1 MDVVYICRDGE
12 NEELRYS
19 IRSVEKNLP
28 HSNVW
33 VVGGKPR
40 WYSGKYI
47 KVPQNRSKFQN
58 AKANM
63 QVISESK
70 DISDDFIL
78 MNDDFFILKPVH
90 EVKYYYSGSL
100 SEKIEYY
107 EETHPRSKYT
117 DLLKKS
123 MKTLQLNGVSDPKDY
138 ALHVPFIMNKE
149 KLREVLRMDISWRLA
164 YGNIHKV
171 GGDRVK
177 VFSANNRDVKV
188 YMKNGSMT
196 DFSKNSIS
204 DTYLSSNDDSFE
216 HIRIMLQKLFPEPSR
231 FEKLDA
237 RTRSLSNNEP
247 KVCIFSNKNATWNN
261 VGKVYRGHNLV
272 TQQQADFWIKKHF
285 IRMSTEEEAVKEFGK
300 NYNKLKFD
308 GFGKYNP

>member
-1 MDVVYICRDGE
+1 MDVVYICRGGE

-28 HSNVW
+28 HADIW
-33 VVGGKPR
+33 VVGGRPR

-47 KVPQNRSKFQN
+47 KVPQNGSKFQN

-63 QVISESK
+63 QAISESK
-70 DISDDFIL
+70 DISDNFIL
-78 MNDDFFILKPVH
+78 MNDDFFILKPVG
-90 EVKYYYSGSL
+90 EVKYYYSGPL
-100 SEKIEYY
+100 AEKIEYY
-107 EETHPRSKYT
+107 ESVHPRSRYT
-117 DLLKKS
+117 NLLKKS
-123 MKTLQLNGVSDPKDY
+123 MEALQLNGVSDPKDY

-149 KLREVLRMDISWRLA
+149 KLKEILRMDISWRLA
-164 YGNIHKV
+164 YGNIYKV

-177 VFSANNRDVKV
+177 IFGTNNRDVKV

-216 HIRIMLQKLFPEPSR
+216 HIRIMLQKLFPDPSR
-231 FEKLDA
+231 LEKPGA
-237 RTRSLSNNEP
+237 RARGLSNTRGVPNNGP
-247 KVCIFSNKNATWNN
+247 KVCIFSHKNASWNG

-272 TQQQADFWIKKHF
+272 TQQQADLWITKQF
-285 IRMSTEEEAVKEFGK
+285 IRMSTEEEAVNEFG
-300 NYNKLKFD
+300 
-308 GFGKYNP
+308 